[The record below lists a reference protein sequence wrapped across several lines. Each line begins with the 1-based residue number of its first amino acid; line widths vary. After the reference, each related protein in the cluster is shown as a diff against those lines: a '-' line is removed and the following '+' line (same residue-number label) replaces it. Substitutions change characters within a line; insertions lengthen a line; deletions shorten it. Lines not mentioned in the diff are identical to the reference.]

1 MEIDE
6 LLKEIEKC
14 NKQILEI
21 NKRNDRE
28 RGRRDEIENNLKK
41 QLNKYKEDYGV
52 ELHLDDMESIMTEYK
67 KVYEERKEEVEKVGK
82 ILSLI
87 QEGKFTEVNLMLG
100 VSVESETSQEDE
112 EKKKELID
120 MATNGMDSIS
130 LEVESESVE
139 KMQDNEKNGFGALS
153 NYIPDSIKNNSD
165 GERTI
170 EEDKQVVEETKS
182 DVKKTDMNNFSFE
195 QLLNK
200 KEESK
205 PFEPRLEV
213 EGEKED
219 DHKDFFSL
227 PESSSGIF
235 SSFGDLTKNTRFE
248 PK

>member
-100 VSVESETSQEDE
+100 VSVESETPQEDE

-139 KMQDNEKNGFGALS
+139 KVQDNEKSGFGALS
-153 NYIPDSIKNNSD
+153 SYIPDSRKDDTGVEKAVKKDEQI
-165 GERTI
+165 
-170 EEDKQVVEETKS
+170 VEETKS
-182 DVKKTDMNNFSFE
+182 EGKKTDMNNFSFE